1 MPFDNGWEQERCPA
15 EVSAAD
21 FYTTLFFKGENLTE
35 EWLNNAVK
43 GAYRNNGDEI
53 ITTNGDIVDYGEG
66 IIGVDINYNAV
77 FNEGETVKFEVD
89 GVQSAWMLLY
99 KAN

>member
-1 MPFDNGWEQERCPA
+1 MSFVNGWVQERCPA

-21 FYTTLFFKGENLTE
+21 FYTTLFFKGENLTT

-53 ITTNGDIVDYGEG
+53 MTTNGDIADYGEG
-66 IIGVDINYNAV
+66 IIAVDINFNAV
-77 FNEGETVKFEVD
+77 FNEGETVKFEAD
-89 GVQSAWMLLY
+89 GVQSAWIPLY